1 MKIIAKLPKIFY
13 SSACSSDLR
22 QYHIRITI
30 SDFPGCNESFTSS
43 NSLPVANSPT
53 TGFLATGTSLYPN
66 VARRAEI
73 RINVCSFLCK
83 NRSFTS
89 IFTLKRNIIA
99 RFEWPFQ
106 FHILTAS
113 LLILTSQL

>member
-53 TGFLATGTSLYPN
+53 TGFLTGTSLYPN

-73 RINVCSFLCK
+73 PGLMYVPF
-83 NRSFTS
+83 F
-89 IFTLKRNIIA
+89 A
-99 RFEWPFQ
+99 RTVP
-106 FHILTAS
+106 LRAS
-113 LLILTSQL
+113 SP